1 MRMVE
6 IHGLSAVASESGTL
20 SAGTVAEPPQ
30 YALQVRYRYE
40 RQVEQ
45 SLRVRGFA
53 PFLPLFKSR
62 RRWSDRTMEIETP
75 LFPGYV
81 FCSMDLGNRM
91 PVLSTPGVVGIVAAR
106 KQPLPVDPYEL
117 EAVRAMIVRGIDV
130 QPCFATPGQKVRI
143 GTGPLKGI
151 EGCLVQLRGK
161 NRLVVR
167 ISILNRSIS
176 AIIDGSEAV
185 PV

>member
-1 MRMVE
+1 MVDVDE
-6 IHGLSAVASESGTL
+6 FSPAARQSGALTP
-20 SAGTVAEPPQ
+20 GTTSEPPQ

-53 PFLPLFKSR
+53 PFLPVFKSR
-62 RRWSDRTMEIETP
+62 RRWSDRITEIETP

-91 PVLSTPGVVGIVAAR
+91 PVLSTPGVVGIVAAG

-151 EGCLVQLRGK
+151 EGSLLQVRGK

-185 PV
+185 PL

>member
-1 MRMVE
+1 MLDVDEFLRV
-6 IHGLSAVASESGTL
+6 GTQSGSL
-20 SAGTVAEPPQ
+20 IPGTVAEPPQ

-45 SLRVRGFA
+45 SLRVRGFV
-53 PFLPLFKSR
+53 PFLPVFKVR

-91 PVLSTPGVVGIVAAR
+91 PVLSTPGVVGIVAAG
-106 KQPLPVDPYEL
+106 KQPLPVDPHEL

-151 EGCLVQLRGK
+151 EGFLLQARGK

-176 AIIDGSEAV
+176 VIIDGSEAV
-185 PV
+185 PL

>member
-1 MRMVE
+1 MV
-6 IHGLSAVASESGTL
+6 AVEEFSLVADK
-20 SAGTVAEPPQ
+20 AGVLPVGKDAERPH

-40 RQVEQ
+40 KQVEQ
-45 SLRVRGFA
+45 SLRLRGFC
-53 PFLPLFKSR
+53 PFLPLYKSR
-62 RRWSDRTMEIETP
+62 RRWSDRITEIDTP

-81 FCSMDLGNRM
+81 FCSLDLGNRM
-91 PVLSTPGVVGIVAAR
+91 PVLSTPGVVGIVAAGR
-106 KQPLPVDPYEL
+106 QPLAVDPHEI

-130 QPCFATPGQKVRI
+130 QPCSATPGQKVRI

-151 EGCLVQLRGK
+151 EGFLLQVRGK

-176 AIIDGSEAV
+176 AIIDGSEAL
-185 PV
+185 PL